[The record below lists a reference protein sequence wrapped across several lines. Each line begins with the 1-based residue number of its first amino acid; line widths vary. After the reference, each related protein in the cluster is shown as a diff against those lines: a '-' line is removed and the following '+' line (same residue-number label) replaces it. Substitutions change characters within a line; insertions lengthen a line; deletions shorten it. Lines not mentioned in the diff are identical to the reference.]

1 MLRFTLA
8 LVLSF
13 TAVGYAQ
20 DSPKPDSQV
29 AKLVRGP
36 APELE
41 RCSKP
46 VVGEKMSVIVHLDVT
61 TEGLPDAIAVDHTS
75 GDACID
81 ESAVATV
88 QQYRFRPATRDGKPV
103 ISHIRIRV
111 DFERQQKQ

>member
-8 LVLSF
+8 LFFSF
-13 TAVGYAQ
+13 TAVAYAQ

-75 GDACID
+75 GDECVD
-81 ESAVATV
+81 ESAVTTV

-103 ISHIRIRV
+103 VSHIRIRV
-111 DFERQQKQ
+111 DFERRQKE